1 MKTILV
7 LIIGVAIGAG
17 IYWYYHNPD
26 ADQRLQQVRSDVTS
40 TISNIDVQQV
50 KDQLAQ
56 KGEVVLKK
64 AESAG
69 EKLADATADARIT
82 AAIKTKYARE
92 PQLSALSISVN
103 TTGGKVTLSG
113 WASSPEAIKTA
124 MNLAIQTDGVSE
136 VVSTLQVKSS
146 SPQ

>member
-1 MKTILV
+1 MKTLLV
-7 LIIGVAIGAG
+7 LIIGVAIGGA
-17 IYWYYHNPD
+17 IYWYYHNHD
-26 ADQRLQQVRSDVTS
+26 AEQRLHQVGSNVTS
-40 TISNIDVQQV
+40 TISNIDVQEV

-64 AESAG
+64 AETAG

-82 AAIKTKYARE
+82 ATIKTKFARE

-103 TTGGKVTLSG
+103 TTAGKVTLSG
-113 WASSPEAIKTA
+113 WASSAEAVKTA

-146 SPQ
+146 SSQ

>member
-7 LIIGVAIGAG
+7 LIIGVAVGIGV
-17 IYWYYHNPD
+17 YWYYHNPD
-26 ADQRLQQVRSDVTS
+26 ADRRLQQVRTDVTES
-40 TISNIDVQQV
+40 ISNIDVQQV
-50 KDQLAQ
+50 KEQLEQ
-56 KGEVVLKK
+56 KGEVVMKK
-64 AESAG
+64 AERAG

-82 AAIKTKYARE
+82 AAIKAKFARE

-124 MNLAIQTDGVSE
+124 MNVAIQTEGVSE
-136 VVSTLQVKSS
+136 VVSTLQVKTGAAK
-146 SPQ
+146 